1 MNTLD
6 LRQAAD
12 FLRIHPVTLRIK
24 AGNGEI
30 PGAKVGRC
38 WVFLDVDLAEYLRSQ
53 YPARASQGDT
63 LEKLKCHSTNAKTRP
78 AGGSSYQSWDERY
91 NAVLALKTR

>member
-24 AGNGEI
+24 AAAGEI
-30 PGAKVGRC
+30 PGAKVGRA
-38 WVFLDVDLAEYLRSQ
+38 WVFIEVDLVEYLRSR
-53 YPARASQGDT
+53 YRARASQGDT
-63 LEKLKCHSTNAKTRP
+63 LEILKCHSTNAKTHP
-78 AGGSSYQSWDERY
+78 SGGSDSLCWDNRY
-91 NAVLALKTR
+91 NAALELKTR